1 MRLGVSSFAY
11 RYAMAYPPN
20 PLDAAGVLARAAA
33 LGLEAVQFCD
43 NISLDELPPAAIHAL
58 VAASRDLGV
67 AIEVGV
73 RGLDP
78 AQPAHR
84 ARLIANLD
92 LCLAVGCRTLRLALD
107 PMDLDHTR
115 ERGDAEAIR
124 AALAG
129 FVPELR
135 ARGLRLAL
143 ENRLYLPTALM
154 AAVLAAIND
163 PAVVTCVDVANSLGL
178 MERPLESV
186 AALAPW
192 AAQMHVKDFV
202 VTKVPV
208 GYHVTGRPIGEGW
221 LDLPAVL
228 TALGPRRQEMDF
240 YIEQWMEPEPTPEAT
255 LAKEQRWV
263 VHGAQALRAA
273 LTAKKLRSVPSLSD
287 ASLRKPVS
295 T

>member
-20 PLDAAGVLARAAA
+20 PLDPAGVLARAAD
-33 LGLEAVQFCD
+33 LGLAAVQFCD
-43 NISLDELPPAAIHAL
+43 NISLDELPPEHIREL

-78 AQPAHR
+78 AQAAQR
-84 ARLIANLD
+84 ARLITNLD

-115 ERGDAEAIR
+115 QRGDAEAIR
-124 AALAG
+124 AALAA
-129 FVPELR
+129 FLPELH

-143 ENRLYLPTALM
+143 ENRLYLPTAEM
-154 AAVLAAIND
+154 AALLAAIND
-163 PAVVTCVDVANSLGL
+163 PALVTCVDVANSLGL
-178 MERPLESV
+178 MERPLES
-186 AALAPW
+186 AANLAPW

-202 VTKVPV
+202 VAKVPV

-228 TALGPRRQEMDF
+228 ATLGPRRQAMAF
-240 YIEQWMEPEPTPEAT
+240 FIEQWMEPEPTPEAT
-255 LAKEQRWV
+255 LDKEQRWV
-263 VHGAQALRAA
+263 AQGAHALRAM
-273 LTAKKLRSVPSLSD
+273 LSQEEH
-287 ASLRKPVS
+287 P
-295 T
+295 